1 MPNPRKLPKE
11 PWCELLKMD
20 VFDANR
26 VLPKDPNEEWPKR
39 DPPKD
44 ELLKLD
50 PPECKLP
57 KCDPLK
63 PVPP

>member
-1 MPNPRKLPKE
+1 
-11 PWCELLKMD
+11 MD

-50 PPECKLP
+50 PPECELP

-63 PVPP
+63 PAPP